1 MKFNKNR
8 ALRAVAYVMSAIMI
22 SQALLSPTSMVYA
35 NAGDATASQQETTQV
50 ENSNGGGTTLP
61 RITRASRARAARAL
75 R

>member
-35 NAGDATASQQETTQV
+35 NAGDAASQQETTQV
-50 ENSNGGGTTLP
+50 ENSNGGGVRLF
-61 RITRASRARAARAL
+61 RE
-75 R
+75 